1 MSPELQGVIELN
13 ALFAITGLALLAGL
27 RGWRTWLELLDS
39 LGLALLLGTSAVAVL
54 ATLVLIAGGGLPTW
68 TILGLAAAVAIPG
81 VILSVVLRRPLPST
95 LGVLPR
101 LSLGTGVA
109 AVGAAGLLAI
119 LVELFRLARVM
130 PLGGGDSFEDWVPR
144 AKIIYFFGKIDTPL
158 FTGLPGPRY
167 PILVPTLQAMDFRF
181 MGSGFGPELAV
192 EYWFLFA
199 GFAFAASFILRRIA
213 PAWLVWPFV
222 ALTAVLPQLVNRVLN
237 AQADWAL
244 DVFFVVAAL
253 VAVAWLREGGS
264 WLLVSLGILLAAVI
278 ATKQEGL
285 LLAGC
290 LYIGLGAG
298 HDRVAAPDL
307 AAAHC
312 RWACG
317 VSRQPAVADLVGHD
331 GTCLTSLP
339 TVGLRDLL
347 THLHRGWASLHLV
360 LRLTFDYGMWFA
372 LVPVALLAAA
382 AALTPPRPTARDRAR
397 LPRDLPDGDR
407 RFHLHPL
414 GRLHLQARHPAEL
427 DADPPRRRSDR
438 PPLGDLRAAPDLP
451 AAPGSRTI
459 PQYVGLPQWTPTRSR
474 SACSGA

>member
-109 AVGAAGLLAI
+109 AVGAAGLVAI
-119 LVELFRLARVM
+119 LVELFRLSRVM

-199 GFAFAASFILRRIA
+199 GFAFAASFILRRLA

-253 VAVAWLREGGS
+253 VVVAWLREGGS

-290 LYIGLGAG
+290 LYIGLG
-298 HDRVAAPDL
+298 VATIGSRRRTWPPLIAVGL
-307 AAAHC
+307 AAY
-312 RWACG
+312 
-317 VSRQPAVADLVGHD
+317 LVNLPWRIWW
-331 GTCLTSLP
+331 GTRHLPDVLP

-382 AALTPPRPTARDRAR
+382 AALSLPGRPRETALVYLGTFLTGVAGFTYILWDDFTYKLDTQQSSTPIPRAVGAIVLLSATFAPLLISPLLRDR
-397 LPRDLPDGDR
+397 G
-407 RFHLHPL
+407 
-414 GRLHLQARHPAEL
+414 
-427 DADPPRRRSDR
+427 
-438 PPLGDLRAAPDLP
+438 
-451 AAPGSRTI
+451 
-459 PQYVGLPQWTPTRSR
+459 RSR
-474 SACSGA
+474 ST

>member
-39 LGLALLLGTSAVAVL
+39 LGLALLLGTSSVAVL

-109 AVGAAGLLAI
+109 AVGAAGLVAI

-199 GFAFAASFILRRIA
+199 GFAFAASFVLRRIA
-213 PAWLVWPFV
+213 PAWLVWLFV

-244 DVFFVVAAL
+244 DVFFVLAAL

-264 WLLVSLGILLAAVI
+264 WLLVSLGILLAAEI

-285 LLAGC
+285 LLVGC
-290 LYIGLGAG
+290 LYVG
-298 HDRVAAPDL
+298 L
-307 AAAHC
+307 AAATV
-312 RWACG
+312 RERRRRLA
-317 VSRQPAVADLVGHD
+317 SRRARRSRRVPREPSLADLVE
-331 GTCLTSLP
+331 P
-339 TVGLRDLL
+339 TTPAFVDNAGQDHRALHPPSQSVG
-347 THLHRGWASLHLV
+347 
-360 LRLTFDYGMWFA
+360 FA
-372 LVPVALLAAA
+372 
-382 AALTPPRPTARDRAR
+382 PPRPASPSELRHVVRACTDRA
-397 LPRDLPDGDR
+397 G
-407 RFHLHPL
+407 
-414 GRLHLQARHPAEL
+414 GRLFR
-427 DADPPRRRSDR
+427 
-438 PPLGDLRAAPDLP
+438 
-451 AAPGSRTI
+451 
-459 PQYVGLPQWTPTRSR
+459 
-474 SACSGA
+474 